1 MWKGQCFFLTARYYT
16 HLRNPQGEAGGMFGV
31 GMITRS
37 YRPGSSLTLGV
48 DISANHLGYF
58 EFRLCPRAPAS
69 QACLDNNVLRLSD
82 GEQRFYIGEGTGTF
96 TMTATLPSGVTCGQC
111 VLQWIYKAGV

>member
-1 MWKGQCFFLTARYYT
+1 
-16 HLRNPQGEAGGMFGV
+16 MFGV
-31 GMITRS
+31 GVTTRS
-37 YRPGSSLTLGV
+37 YTPGSSLILAV

-111 VLQWIYKAGV
+111 VLQWIYKTGEM